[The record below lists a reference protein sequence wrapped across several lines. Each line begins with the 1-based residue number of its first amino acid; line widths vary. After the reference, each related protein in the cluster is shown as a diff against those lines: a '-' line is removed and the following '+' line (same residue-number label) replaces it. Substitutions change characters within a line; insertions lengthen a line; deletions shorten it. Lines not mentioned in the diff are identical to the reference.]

1 VACCRACREGIA
13 GGFRRLSDSVPA
25 YCLDCLPADAPF
37 GVRLKA
43 CRLAAGLTLRAL
55 AARCG
60 IRYQRLS
67 AYERGAE
74 GPASGNLV
82 KLVGALG
89 PGLLPDVPEGGRAKG
104 RTAGGKQVG
113 ALP

>member
-1 VACCRACREGIA
+1 MACCRACREGIA
-13 GGFRRLSDSVPA
+13 AGFRRLSDVVPA

-43 CRLAAGLTLRAL
+43 CRVARGLTLQAL

-60 IRYQRLS
+60 IRHQRLS

-74 GPASGNLV
+74 DPAWGNLV
-82 KLVGALG
+82 RQVGVLG
-89 PGLLPDVPEGGRAKG
+89 AGLLPDLAEGERAKG
-104 RTAGGKQVG
+104 RPAGEK
-113 ALP
+113 

>member
-1 VACCRACREGIA
+1 M
-13 GGFRRLSDSVPA
+13 PA

-67 AYERGAE
+67 AYERGAQE
-74 GPASGNLV
+74 PAWGNLV
-82 KLVGALG
+82 RLVGALG
-89 PGLLPDVPEGGRAKG
+89 PGLLPELAEGERAKG
-104 RTAGGKQVG
+104 QPAGEK
-113 ALP
+113 

>member
-1 VACCRACREGIA
+1 VACCSACQQGIA
-13 GGFRRLSDSVPA
+13 AGFRRLSDAVPA

-37 GVRLKA
+37 GARLKA

-74 GPASGNLV
+74 GPASGSLV
-82 KLVGALG
+82 RLVGALG
-89 PGLLPDVPEGGRAKG
+89 PGLLPDVPEGEGGRDRP
-104 RTAGGKQVG
+104 RTLK
-113 ALP
+113 